1 MVVNSLMWKFFEQN
15 YNQKIR
21 KWRQKFPNNAVKN
34 FWGRPTEERKYF
46 KITIIITTCSY
57 NINVGS
63 WTVFLTNCPLHISES
78 SIEGDYER
86 ESLPSGAKQALQ
98 KGPKFGTWSQMGP
111 KCQNGPKKVP
121 ILLPSPKFLILP
133 SDDAE
138 KGRHIAVS
146 HCCALF
152 GHLQCIMCMSLIL
165 SGPLIY
171 DISTDRY

>member
-1 MVVNSLMWKFFEQN
+1 MRCEFFFLPDPLPSPLLLSVKRKASL
-15 YNQKIR
+15 
-21 KWRQKFPNNAVKN
+21 
-34 FWGRPTEERKYF
+34 
-46 KITIIITTCSY
+46 
-57 NINVGS
+57 
-63 WTVFLTNCPLHISES
+63 
-78 SIEGDYER
+78 
-86 ESLPSGAKQALQ
+86 SLPGFLINYTNLGEKHHGMQALQ

-165 SGPLIY
+165 SGPR
-171 DISTDRY
+171 TDTSRLSSKSSVLKVACPQSRLSSKSCPQSRLSSMSHSLSSLWTSKSAAEFSQNC